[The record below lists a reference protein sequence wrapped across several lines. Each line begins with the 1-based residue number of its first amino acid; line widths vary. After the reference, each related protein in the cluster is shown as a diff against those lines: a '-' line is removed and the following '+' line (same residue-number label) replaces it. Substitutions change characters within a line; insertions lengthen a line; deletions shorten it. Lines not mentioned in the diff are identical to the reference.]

1 MHITTV
7 GVSQRARKLSKG
19 RKLVML
25 LASIL
30 IMIVSLLS
38 MDASTPA
45 QAATTGVIFQ
55 TTFNTD
61 AIGLYTIAEMKLD
74 FHAPWEDGVTEGLVS
89 VVNNPAGGTGKVL
102 KVHYPVGR
110 TSYGVIIPVPLNAQY
125 DALYLSYDVYFP
137 SDFDFVKEGKLHGL
151 CGGACNSGGAKPNGT
166 DGWSSRVIWRSNGTA
181 NQYLYD
187 PRQVGT
193 YGDIFPWNNQQFS
206 RGAWHHVQ
214 TYVKMNTPGQHDGIS
229 ESWLDGSLAY
239 HNNQILFRTVPT
251 LHIDTFKFET
261 FFGGSSSDFAPPKN
275 EYAYFDSIQVSTAPT
290 TTLAH

>member
-1 MHITTV
+1 MTVILISFFFFFNDTATTEIYTLSLHDALPISTFDLQRINTMHITTV

-30 IMIVSLLS
+30 IMILSLLS

-137 SDFDFVKEGKLHGL
+137 SDFDFVKE
-151 CGGACNSGGAKPNGT
+151 
-166 DGWSSRVIWRSNGTA
+166 
-181 NQYLYD
+181 
-187 PRQVGT
+187 
-193 YGDIFPWNNQQFS
+193 
-206 RGAWHHVQ
+206 
-214 TYVKMNTPGQHDGIS
+214 
-229 ESWLDGSLAY
+229 
-239 HNNQILFRTVPT
+239 
-251 LHIDTFKFET
+251 
-261 FFGGSSSDFAPPKN
+261 
-275 EYAYFDSIQVSTAPT
+275 
-290 TTLAH
+290 